1 MNTILYL
8 GTDPS
13 HFLAKG
19 KVIHCPV
26 IRLVPKEKFDGPF
39 LRAWEDLEKYT
50 HIIFTSKNA
59 VHFFFEIGEK
69 IFQKKIAL
77 SEKKLLSIGPATS
90 HALERRGYTLFLEAQ
105 ESTQEG
111 MAASLRHL
119 DLTGSYIFYPRSS
132 QARLHLSSFLVELGV
147 KHQIC
152 DLYDTI
158 SDLSRSEELSSFV
171 KESDEII
178 FTSPSTV
185 KAFFEMY
192 GSPPPTKKITV
203 IGPITQEALQ
213 KMGR

>member
-13 HFLAKG
+13 HFLTTG
-19 KVIHCPV
+19 RIVHCPV
-26 IRLVPKEKFDGPF
+26 IRLIPKEKFDEPL

-59 VHFFFEIGEK
+59 VHFFFEMREK
-69 IFQKKIAL
+69 IFQKKITI

-90 HALERRGYTLFLEAQ
+90 HALERHGCAFFLEAV

-111 MAASLRHL
+111 IATALRQL

-132 QARLHLSSFLVELGV
+132 QARPYLSNFLVELGV
-147 KHQIC
+147 KYQIC

-158 SDLSRSEELSSFV
+158 SDLSRSAELSSFV
-171 KESDEII
+171 EESDEII

-203 IGPITQEALQ
+203 IGPVTQEALQ